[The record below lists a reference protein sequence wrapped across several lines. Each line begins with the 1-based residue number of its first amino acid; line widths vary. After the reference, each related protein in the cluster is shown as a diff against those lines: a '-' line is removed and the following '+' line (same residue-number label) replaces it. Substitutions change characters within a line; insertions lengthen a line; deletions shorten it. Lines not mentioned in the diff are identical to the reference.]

1 MAKLLAV
8 TLNGVT
14 IGAVYFLIASGFT
27 LIFGLMRV
35 VNLAHGTLYAVGAYT
50 CWAIA
55 DATGNWWMGGAAGAL
70 VAALLGF
77 VLERTLLRRIAGQ
90 DLREALVT
98 IGVSIVGG
106 DLLLAYF
113 GGDFKD
119 ISAPAALSGAINLH
133 IAGLMYPTLRL
144 FALVVAAGVGI
155 SLWFLLRHTRLGL
168 VIRAGIDDRAM
179 VSALGIDVQRSFA
192 IVFALGALLAGLGGV
207 IGGSMNSIG
216 PGDDGTYLLNSLI
229 VVIVGGMGSIV
240 GTASGAVLIG
250 LVEQYGLAYAST
262 YSSLVT
268 FAVMIAV
275 LAFRP
280 QGLLGRRAPA

>member
-1 MAKLLAV
+1 MLNVLTT

-14 IGAVYFLIASGFT
+14 LGSVYFMVAVGFT

-35 VNLAHGTLYAVGAYT
+35 VNLAHGTLYAIGGYT
-50 CWAIA
+50 AWAIA
-55 DATGNWWMGGAAGAL
+55 DATGNWWLGAAIAAIVTGIFGFAL
-70 VAALLGF
+70 QQG
-77 VLERTLLRRIAGQ
+77 LLRRIAGQ

-98 IGVSIVGG
+98 IGVSIVAA

-119 ISAPAALSGAINLH
+119 ISAPDVLSGAFNLH
-133 IAGLMYPTLRL
+133 AGGVMYPTLRL
-144 FALVVAAGVGI
+144 FALAVALAVGAL
-155 SLWFLLRHTRLGL
+155 LWYMLRRTRIGL

-179 VSALGIDVQRSFA
+179 VSALGINVQRSFA
-192 IVFALGALLAGLGGV
+192 LVFALGALLAGIGGV
-207 IGGSMNSIG
+207 IGGTINSIG

-240 GTASGAVLIG
+240 GTAIGAVAIG
-250 LVEQYGLAYAST
+250 LVEQFGLAYAPT
-262 YSSLVT
+262 YSYLMT
-268 FAVMIAV
+268 FAVMIVV

-280 QGLLGRRAPA
+280 QGLLGRAA